1 MHIYTYSFI
10 VIYKWA
16 ELWLPYRAP
25 ICGFLHIPPHAS
37 YHSRRP
43 VYRVISR
50 TNMPQ
55 GIVIV
60 VAALLFPYLLLY
72 QRGPESNFPA
82 CRIEHA
88 LTSAATT
95 VRGLSNFLQET
106 FSKTCHSNYAHLLE
120 LVELFRSLRFFFG
133 GLGWNRTTYARIF
146 NPPLYL
152 LSYQAMV
159 VERPRFELGSTPYQ
173 SARLT
178 IVLSLIMVPVRGLEP
193 PNFCS

>member
-1 MHIYTYSFI
+1 MVPQYPDASVLNHVSLTQSCYQPIASASTYSVTIVIFKTMLVHQYSFFHLRNYYLIIRCSTTMHIYTYSFI

-60 VAALLFPYLLLY
+60 VAALLFPYLLFFGEADDIVPT
-72 QRGPESNFPA
+72 RS
-82 CRIEHA
+82 R
-88 LTSAATT
+88 
-95 VRGLSNFLQET
+95 
-106 FSKTCHSNYAHLLE
+106 
-120 LVELFRSLRFFFG
+120 VELSRLQ
-133 GLGWNRTTYARIF
+133 NRTCAHISSYYRSRTLQFFAR
-146 NPPLYL
+146 N
-152 LSYQAMV
+152 
-159 VERPRFELGSTPYQ
+159 
-173 SARLT
+173 
-178 IVLSLIMVPVRGLEP
+178 VLQNLP
-193 PNFCS
+193 F